1 MKSGVI
7 VAFEMMGEALE
18 KCKFLKVMEAL
29 WTAVKV
35 IAGGIADAVGTMMGT
50 LAEKLGN
57 ADFSGVLD
65 ILNSIAVG
73 RIALSV
79 SKFLKS
85 VTGILDGVRGCFEA
99 YQTNLKAGTL
109 LKIGAAI
116 ALLAGSIVAISMIDS
131 DKLSASLGAITV
143 LFANLLGA
151 MAIFN
156 KISSDTGKVS
166 KACTAMIAM
175 SVAVSILAGALKK
188 VSDLDWGELAR
199 GLVGI
204 AGLTTIV
211 VASSKAMASSQKQ
224 VMKGATSLIIFGA
237 AIKILA
243 SACEDLSK
251 LQWDELGRGLT
262 GVGVL
267 FAEIAVFLRV
277 AKFNGKMISTATG
290 IVILSA
296 AMKVLASAC
305 KDFGQME
312 WSEIGKD

>member
-1 MKSGVI
+1 
-7 VAFEMMGEALE
+7 
-18 KCKFLKVMEAL
+18 MEAL

-73 RIALSV
+73 GIALSV

-85 VTGILDGVRGCFEA
+85 VTEPLEGLNGVLEGVTGILDGVRGCFEA

-116 ALLAGSIVAISMIDS
+116 ALLAGSIVAISLIDS

-166 KACTAMIAM
+166 KACT
-175 SVAVSILAGALKK
+175 
-188 VSDLDWGELAR
+188 
-199 GLVGI
+199 
-204 AGLTTIV
+204 
-211 VASSKAMASSQKQ
+211 Q
-224 VMKGATSLIIFGA
+224 
-237 AIKILA
+237 
-243 SACEDLSK
+243 
-251 LQWDELGRGLT
+251 
-262 GVGVL
+262 
-267 FAEIAVFLRV
+267 
-277 AKFNGKMISTATG
+277 
-290 IVILSA
+290 
-296 AMKVLASAC
+296 
-305 KDFGQME
+305 
-312 WSEIGKD
+312 

>member
-1 MKSGVI
+1 
-7 VAFEMMGEALE
+7 
-18 KCKFLKVMEAL
+18 
-29 WTAVKV
+29 
-35 IAGGIADAVGTMMGT
+35 MGT

-65 ILNSIAVG
+65 ILNNIAVG
-73 RIALSV
+73 GIALSV

-85 VTGILDGVRGCFEA
+85 VTEPLERVRGCFEA

-116 ALLAGSIVAISMIDS
+116 ALLAGSIVAISLIDS

-175 SVAVSILAGALKK
+175 SVAVSILAGALRK

-199 GLVGI
+199 GLVGNCW
-204 AGLTTIV
+204 
-211 VASSKAMASSQKQ
+211 SYDYCCC
-224 VMKGATSLIIFGA
+224 II
-237 AIKILA
+237 
-243 SACEDLSK
+243 
-251 LQWDELGRGLT
+251 
-262 GVGVL
+262 
-267 FAEIAVFLRV
+267 
-277 AKFNGKMISTATG
+277 
-290 IVILSA
+290 
-296 AMKVLASAC
+296 
-305 KDFGQME
+305 
-312 WSEIGKD
+312 